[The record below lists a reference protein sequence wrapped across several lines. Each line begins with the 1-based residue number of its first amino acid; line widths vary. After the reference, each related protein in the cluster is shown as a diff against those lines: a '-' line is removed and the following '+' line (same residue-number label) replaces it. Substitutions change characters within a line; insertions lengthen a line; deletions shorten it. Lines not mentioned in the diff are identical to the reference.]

1 MIDKYL
7 DDELPDDYITQ
18 HIEEVVRATEERAAR
33 TAADAYDQLQEIV
46 ANPENYVG
54 GDFEL
59 ELFQLEL

>member
-54 GDFEL
+54 GDLEL